1 MNVEKL
7 AEHTL
12 EQWQSVAQR
21 ELNSAETR
29 LFVDG
34 DYRDAIDG
42 GRFDTINP
50 ANRETLATMS
60 AANQKDVDAA
70 VAAARNAFRSG
81 SWSRM
86 APRDRMQ
93 VLYRYAEL
101 IEENTEQLAVLDTL
115 DMGKPISD
123 MLEVDIPSVI
133 ETIQFM
139 AEYIDKI
146 EGSVTNTE
154 SGNARDKCIES
165 LLSYTQSKSAWIR
178 LSE

>member
-1 MNVEKL
+1 
-7 AEHTL
+7 
-12 EQWQSVAQR
+12 
-21 ELNSAETR
+21 
-29 LFVDG
+29 
-34 DYRDAIDG
+34 
-42 GRFDTINP
+42 
-50 ANRETLATMS
+50 MS
-60 AANQKDVDAA
+60 AANAKDVDLA
-70 VAAARNAFRSG
+70 VAAARRAFRSG

-123 MLEVDIPSVI
+123 MLDADIPSVI

-154 SGNARDKCIES
+154 SDIMHYVLREPMGVVGASAPSIYP
-165 LLSYTQSKSAWIR
+165 LLMAIW
-178 LSE
+178 

>member
-1 MNVEKL
+1 MSVEKL

-12 EQWQSVAQR
+12 EQWQSVAQC
-21 ELNSAETR
+21 ELNSAETG

-50 ANRETLATMS
+50 ANREMLATMS

-70 VAAARNAFRSG
+70 VAAARSAFRSG

-101 IEENTEQLAVLDTL
+101 IEENTEQLAVLDSL

-139 AEYIDKI
+139 AAYIDKI